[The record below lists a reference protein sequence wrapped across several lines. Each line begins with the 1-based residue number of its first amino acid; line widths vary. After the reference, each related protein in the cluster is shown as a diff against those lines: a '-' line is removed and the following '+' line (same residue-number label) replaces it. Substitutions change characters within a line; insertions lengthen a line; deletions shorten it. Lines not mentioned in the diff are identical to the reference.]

1 MDIVQ
6 ARRELNTMLSKFKPF
21 EYETSDYD
29 KAHHRHTS
37 GESIEQSQK
46 RPIGAT
52 RDAMH
57 SMPSELYLLVIDGKG
72 MLITMAGDDQGLNF
86 NDSRRI
92 SSMVR
97 KMVENIAGAGNRLK
111 QQYEHFRQD
120 QLKYMGAFHQHPSSA
135 FGSLGTASAGATER
149 MYDSATD
156 SIARTMD
163 SQTVVR
169 PPPSSTVHRN
179 STFGMEIEQSQIRP
193 VIKSAIPELPERSQE
208 AEIIYQFEAKTLV
221 IHNFYSTDYSSITGS
236 VNHMS
241 SSRGETGGYGDGM
254 QLHNVNRSRPP
265 TVTLA
270 LVADNAKYE
279 IGLLRIV
286 AKKAIDILKPHVNV
300 F

>member
-57 SMPSELYLLVIDGKG
+57 TMPSELYLLVIDGKG

-97 KMVENIAGAGNRLK
+97 KMVENIGSAGNRLK

-221 IHNFYSTDYSSITGS
+221 IHNFYSTDSITGS

-241 SSRGETGGYGDGM
+241 SSRGETGGYGDAM
-254 QLHNVNRSRPP
+254 QLHNVKHSRAPS
-265 TVTLA
+265 VTLA
-270 LVADNAKYE
+270 LVADNSKYE